1 MLKRLGPLFDKAIF
15 SGVKND
21 IGTFISSSAGSRSQ
35 ELGFALFASFALAS
49 SANFCS
55 LVSIGNSNFS
65 PLTERVTIAEIFP
78 SSSTEKLLI
87 LSSSDG
93 EALALQKK

>member
-1 MLKRLGPLFDKAIF
+1 MLLCKHLFNCDIVIPQSLARKYMLKRLGPLFDKAIF

-55 LVSIGNSNFS
+55 LVSIGNSNF
-65 PLTERVTIAEIFP
+65 RH
-78 SSSTEKLLI
+78 
-87 LSSSDG
+87 
-93 EALALQKK
+93 